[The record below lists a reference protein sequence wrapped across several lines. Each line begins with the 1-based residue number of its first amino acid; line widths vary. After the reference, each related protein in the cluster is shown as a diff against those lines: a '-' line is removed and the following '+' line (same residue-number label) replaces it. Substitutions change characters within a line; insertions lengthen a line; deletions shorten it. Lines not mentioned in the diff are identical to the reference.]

1 MDGETNYLMK
11 HQMKRGTQRRTEVV
25 APKPH
30 KSPSVSLPSFFP
42 RWRRDQTQGEISL
55 RELATSFL
63 KSPNKIFISVIIK
76 KVFVIDNLLKNLYL
90 IILNFFQDF
99 I

>member
-30 KSPSVSLPSFFP
+30 KGPSVPLPSFFQDGGAT
-42 RWRRDQTQGEISL
+42 RRKGKYPCE
-55 RELATSFL
+55 
-63 KSPNKIFISVIIK
+63 N
-76 KVFVIDNLLKNLYL
+76 
-90 IILNFFQDF
+90 
-99 I
+99 